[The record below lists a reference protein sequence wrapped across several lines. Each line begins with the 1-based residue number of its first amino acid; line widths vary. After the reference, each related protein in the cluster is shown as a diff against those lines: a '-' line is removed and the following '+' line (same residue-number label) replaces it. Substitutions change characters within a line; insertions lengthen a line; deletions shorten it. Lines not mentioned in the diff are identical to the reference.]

1 MKNTFDGLIGRLGLP
16 EERIRELEDKSIKAS
31 QVGMQ
36 GKKNE
41 WMKKKTQNTEKN
53 IPKSV
58 GPFQKVWHMHIWINR
73 KEENKEKDQK
83 KYLK

>member
-1 MKNTFDGLIGRLGLP
+1 M
-16 EERIRELEDKSIKAS
+16 
-31 QVGMQ
+31 
-36 GKKNE
+36 NE
-41 WMKKKTQNTEKN
+41 WKKKKKTQNTEKN